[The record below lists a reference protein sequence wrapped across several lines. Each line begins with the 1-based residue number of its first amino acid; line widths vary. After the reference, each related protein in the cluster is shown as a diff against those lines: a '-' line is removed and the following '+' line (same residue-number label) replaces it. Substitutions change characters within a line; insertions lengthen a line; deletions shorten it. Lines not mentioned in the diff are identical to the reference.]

1 MVNQV
6 HNLKLFLRKRIACCI
21 QDTHTPST
29 HHGQACAQVKH
40 LELRR
45 RHPETA
51 GEKFW
56 IKKASQNCR
65 RNIMSLKKPHTA
77 GETSWWRNPQTAGQI
92 NSVGQYPRAISH
104 ATAPSFSQCPQW
116 PEWRRRTCR
125 TVPPA
130 ELHQDKACPGIPL
143 WENRIFIP
151 NNQNPGQ
158 NQSASKTVPELATH
172 WHSRGP
178 QSKLHASSAVLGW
191 GLATTGGIGMAP
203 SHLQYFTAR
212 CAMAPSHLQYFTARF
227 AMAPSHLENGFY
239 RQICDSTFSPW
250 KIFLLA
256 KLRWHLLTLN
266 FFSCRF
272 GTAPSHLQIFSP
284 ADLAWHLPGLPNA
297 PKNKNDQAK
306 IQIQTEIIETTMKSA
321 SPQTKISYS
330 IQNIQILL
338 KNHEMVWKSPETNS
352 KCTATQLYHHKC
364 HNCHK
369 YHKIRQCP

>member
-158 NQSASKTVPELATH
+158 NPSASKTVPELATH

-203 SHLQYFTAR
+203 SHLQYEK
-212 CAMAPSHLQYFTARF
+212 P
-227 AMAPSHLENGFY
+227 P
-239 RQICDSTFSPW
+239 DV
-250 KIFLLA
+250 
-256 KLRWHLLTLN
+256 RWHLLTCN
-266 FFSCRF
+266 IF
-272 GTAPSHLQIFSP
+272 HLQI
-284 ADLAWHLPGLPNA
+284 WHGTFQGCQMHRKTKMIKPKFKSKLKSSKQPWNPLRPKPKYHIPSKTSKFCWKTTKWCENHQKQIRNALQPNCTTINA
-297 PKNKNDQAK
+297 
-306 IQIQTEIIETTMKSA
+306 IIVTNTTKYGSVHR
-321 SPQTKISYS
+321 SGT
-330 IQNIQILL
+330 L
-338 KNHEMVWKSPETNS
+338 
-352 KCTATQLYHHKC
+352 HHKRPQ
-364 HNCHK
+364 K
-369 YHKIRQCP
+369 ATTDTMPPRDD